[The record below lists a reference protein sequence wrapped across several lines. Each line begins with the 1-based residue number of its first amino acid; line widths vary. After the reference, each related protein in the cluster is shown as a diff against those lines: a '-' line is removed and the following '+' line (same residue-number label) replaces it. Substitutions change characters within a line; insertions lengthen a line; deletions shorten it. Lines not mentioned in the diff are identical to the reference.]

1 LTKKIDSASEL
12 LGCTY
17 DEALI
22 LYHHFKWNKDSLE
35 NSSWFENSDKVRQKA
50 GLPLT
55 TMKRATAFNVQ
66 QLNCPIC
73 LASVTISECDW
84 LPCNHVVCKFCWQA
98 FVSDKVTD
106 KATEFFWNCPGEQG
120 KKCYIIV
127 PDSFNRK
134 YLLPDKVISYEKKL
148 CVAYAEENRAIRWCP
163 APDCIYCVEN
173 VNLSAR
179 PVICKCTYVYCFK
192 CGKED
197 HRPCDCKKADE
208 WQSKNK
214 SESENTR
221 WILLFTKMCPKC
233 GKPIEKNQGCNH
245 MTCRHK
251 SCGYEF
257 CWLCLEDWKGHQ
269 GTHYKCNK
277 FEALS
282 EEEKKTSV
290 QKMERERTE
299 LEKYIWYFE
308 RYSNHDKSLSVATQI
323 QKRME
328 DNMLTLH
335 DRLSV
340 EHGEVAFLLEAAV
353 ILRNARRTL
362 KWSYAFGYY
371 IDDIKVKSLFEFHQK
386 DLENYTEELQE
397 WLEIKYTQYFGKKDV
412 ALKEFREF
420 KDAVMGS
427 AFKCNKFMTE
437 FLKCIDEGWL
447 QKLKE
452 NKL

>member
-1 LTKKIDSASEL
+1 
-12 LGCTY
+12 
-17 DEALI
+17 
-22 LYHHFKWNKDSLE
+22 
-35 NSSWFENSDKVRQKA
+35 
-50 GLPLT
+50 
-55 TMKRATAFNVQ
+55 
-66 QLNCPIC
+66 
-73 LASVTISECDW
+73 
-84 LPCNHVVCKFCWQA
+84 
-98 FVSDKVTD
+98 
-106 KATEFFWNCPGEQG
+106 
-120 KKCYIIV
+120 V

-290 QKMERERTE
+290 QK
-299 LEKYIWYFE
+299 KG
-308 RYSNHDKSLSVATQI
+308 
-323 QKRME
+323 KRK
-328 DNMLTLH
+328 N
-335 DRLSV
+335 R
-340 EHGEVAFLLEAAV
+340 
-353 ILRNARRTL
+353 ARKIYMVL
-362 KWSYAFGYY
+362 
-371 IDDIKVKSLFEFHQK
+371 
-386 DLENYTEELQE
+386 
-397 WLEIKYTQYFGKKDV
+397 
-412 ALKEFREF
+412 
-420 KDAVMGS
+420 
-427 AFKCNKFMTE
+427 
-437 FLKCIDEGWL
+437 
-447 QKLKE
+447 
-452 NKL
+452 